1 MTTSKGPNSMTQM
14 PPPSSQPPLAADGHT
29 AADEPVFQA
38 PWEAKA
44 FAIVNQL
51 AADRQYSWTEWNNQ
65 LVQEIATAESSATDS
80 RTYYECWLQ
89 ACEKLLIAKGLLD
102 ADAIDQKAVDLA
114 QEIDA
119 DQWTVIRPYRK
130 LNR

>member
-1 MTTSKGPNSMTQM
+1 MTTSKCPDVMNPISM
-14 PPPSSQPPLAADGHT
+14 SSPQPPLAADGHT
-29 AADEPVFQA
+29 AEDEPVFQA

-51 AADRQYSWTEWNNQ
+51 AADRHYSWTEWNDQ
-65 LVQEIATAESSATDS
+65 LVQEIATAESSTADS

-102 ADAIDQKAVDLA
+102 ADAIDQKVVALA
-114 QEIDA
+114 QEIAA
-119 DQWTVIRPYRK
+119 DHDH
-130 LNR
+130 LNHDHA

>member
-1 MTTSKGPNSMTQM
+1 MTQM
-14 PPPSSQPPLAADGHT
+14 PPPSSQPPLAADGHA
-29 AADEPVFQA
+29 AADEPVFHA

-51 AADRQYSWTEWNNQ
+51 AADRQYSWTEWNDQ

-102 ADAIDQKAVDLA
+102 ADAIDQKVVDLA
-114 QEIDA
+114 QEIAA
-119 DQWTVIRPYRK
+119 DHDH
-130 LNR
+130 LGHNHA

>member
-1 MTTSKGPNSMTQM
+1 MST
-14 PPPSSQPPLAADGHT
+14 PSPQLPLAADGH
-29 AADEPVFQA
+29 AAEDEPVFQA

-51 AADRQYSWTEWNNQ
+51 AADRQYSWTEWNDQ

-102 ADAIDQKAVDLA
+102 APAIDQKVIDLA
-114 QEIDA
+114 QEIAADHDHLGHEDA
-119 DQWTVIRPYRK
+119 
-130 LNR
+130 

>member
-1 MTTSKGPNSMTQM
+1 TTSKCPDVMNPISM
-14 PPPSSQPPLAADGHT
+14 SSPQPPLAADGHT
-29 AADEPVFQA
+29 AEDEPVFQA

-51 AADRQYSWTEWNNQ
+51 AVDRQYSWTEWNDQ

-102 ADAIDQKAVDLA
+102 AHAIDQKVVALA
-114 QEIDA
+114 QEIAA
-119 DQWTVIRPYRK
+119 DHDH
-130 LNR
+130 LNHDHA

>member
-1 MTTSKGPNSMTQM
+1 MTTSKCPNVMNPISM
-14 PPPSSQPPLAADGHT
+14 SSPQPPLDADGH
-29 AADEPVFQA
+29 AAEDEPVFQA

-51 AADRQYSWTEWNNQ
+51 AADRQYSWTEWNDQ
-65 LVQEIATAESSATDS
+65 LVQEIATAESSTADS

-102 ADAIDQKAVDLA
+102 AHAIDQKVVALA
-114 QEIDA
+114 QEIAA
-119 DQWTVIRPYRK
+119 DHDH
-130 LNR
+130 LNHDHA